1 MGSLKLLAIKSYS
14 FTKGLR
20 CKLSLKKERETKM
33 TVRGLKCLVVNMS
46 LISYDGDLLSLGI
59 GEKASHGGTDNE
71 KVNELLLLDLA
82 IAILVQLLESL
93 VKHLLVELCAFPNLR
108 MHSNRNLIDF

>member
-1 MGSLKLLAIKSYS
+1 
-14 FTKGLR
+14 
-20 CKLSLKKERETKM
+20 
-33 TVRGLKCLVVNMS
+33 MS
-46 LISYDGDLLSLGI
+46 LISYDEDLESLGI

-93 VKHLLVELCAFPNLR
+93 VKHLLVELCALPNLR